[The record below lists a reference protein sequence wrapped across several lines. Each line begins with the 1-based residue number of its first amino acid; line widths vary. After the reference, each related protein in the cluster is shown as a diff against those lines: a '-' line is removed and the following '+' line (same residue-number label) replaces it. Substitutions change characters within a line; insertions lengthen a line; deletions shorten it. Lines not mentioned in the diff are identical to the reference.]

1 MSRKL
6 IIGLTGG
13 IGSGKS
19 TVAKIL
25 AEHGAAIIDSDRINR
40 DQLARPEVMGEL
52 RSWWGDSI
60 IKQVDGDDVVDR
72 SRVGEIVFADDEQR
86 QRLERLLHPRI
97 EKQRKTLIRRLI
109 GEPSVR
115 MIVLDSP
122 LLLEAGLGDECDA
135 VVFVD
140 ADDDVRRQRVTQLR
154 GWSET
159 DWKSRENSQLALD
172 KKRARSD
179 YIVVNNSSDPAQLSA
194 AVTELIKMLDCLAG

>member
-19 TVAKIL
+19 TVANIL
-25 AEHGAAIIDSDRINR
+25 ADLGAAIIDSDRINR
-40 DQLARPEVMGEL
+40 EQLAQPEVMDEL

-60 IKQVDGDDVVDR
+60 VTTRDGRGVVDR
-72 SRVGEIVFADDEQR
+72 RRVGEIVFADDAQR
-86 QRLERLLHPRI
+86 RRLEQLLHPRI
-97 EKQRKTLIRRLI
+97 EKQREALIR
-109 GEPSVR
+109 EYENDPSVR
-115 MIVLDSP
+115 LIVLDSP

-140 ADDDVRRQRVTQLR
+140 TDDAVRRQRVTQHR

-159 DWKSRENSQLALD
+159 DWKSRENSQFALD

-179 YIVVNNSSDPAQLSA
+179 YIVVNNSSDPAQLRM
-194 AVTELIKMLDCLAG
+194 AVTELLKSLNA